1 MLAAYAVPAA
11 VTWAGLGLVLGALAL
26 AAPAVAAGALAAAVV
41 YGFGYG
47 VIELSGRAGPRAP
60 GSNWQVP
67 QHMLVGAGPRRRMLV
82 WGLYL
87 GPGFLTRNPYAGFGM
102 TVVLVGCAAR
112 PLAGLL
118 VAAGAGATHG
128 SGRALALLRDAR
140 LRDARLRD
148 ARLRDARLRDARL
161 RDARLRDA
169 RLRDAR
175 LRDAPVRAAEPF
187 ELLLTSVRW
196 RTLDGLA
203 LLVVAGAAIIS
214 CWFRFG

>member
-161 RDARLRDA
+161 RDA
-169 RLRDAR
+169 
-175 LRDAPVRAAEPF
+175 PVRAAEPF

>member
-1 MLAAYAVPAA
+1 VLAAYAVPAA
-11 VTWAGLGLVLGALAL
+11 ITWAGLGLVLGALAL
-26 AAPAVAAGALAAAVV
+26 AAPAVAAAALAVAVA

-67 QHMLVGAGPRRRMLV
+67 QRMLVGAGPRRRVLV

-118 VAAGAGATHG
+118 VAAGAGAAHG

-148 ARLRDARLRDARL
+148 APA
-161 RDARLRDA
+161 
-169 RLRDAR
+169 
-175 LRDAPVRAAEPF
+175 RAAEPF
-187 ELLLTSVRW
+187 ELLLTSLRW
-196 RTLDGLA
+196 RTIDGLA
-203 LLVVAGAAIIS
+203 LLVVAGAAIVS

>member
-1 MLAAYAVPAA
+1 MLAAYSVPAT
-11 VTWAGLGLVLGALAL
+11 VSWAGLGLVLGALVL
-26 AAPAVAAGALAAAVV
+26 AAPAVGAAALAVAVV

-67 QHMLVGAGPRRRMLV
+67 QRMLVGAGPRRRLLV

-118 VAAGAGATHG
+118 VAAGAGAAHG

-140 LRDARLRD
+140 
-148 ARLRDARLRDARL
+148 
-161 RDARLRDA
+161 
-169 RLRDAR
+169 
-175 LRDAPVRAAEPF
+175 VRAADPF
-187 ELLLTSVRW
+187 ELVLTSLRW
-196 RTLDGLA
+196 RMLDGVA
-203 LLVVAGAAIIS
+203 LLMVGGAAIVG
-214 CWFRFG
+214 CGFRFG

>member
-1 MLAAYAVPAA
+1 MLAAYAVPATI
-11 VTWAGLGLVLGALAL
+11 TWAGLGLVLGALGL
-26 AAPAVAAGALAAAVV
+26 AAPAVAAAALAVAVV

-47 VIELSGRAGPRAP
+47 VTESSGRAWPRAP

-67 QHMLVGAGPRRRMLV
+67 QRMLVGAGPRRRLLV

-118 VAAGAGATHG
+118 VAAGAGAAHG

-140 LRDARLRD
+140 
-148 ARLRDARLRDARL
+148 
-161 RDARLRDA
+161 
-169 RLRDAR
+169 
-175 LRDAPVRAAEPF
+175 VRAADPF
-187 ELLLTSVRW
+187 ELLLTSLRW

-203 LLVVAGAAIIS
+203 LLMVGGAAIVG
-214 CWFRFG
+214 CGFRFG